1 MTTNRMAAGHL
12 DGGDWVSRY
21 LAANPPIPGWF
32 SDEDVWLFSI
42 LDQLQVAAGVGRFT
56 RDRRLPGQERSSSR
70 LHAPTRRNS
79 CCGRSLGQR
88 ESSDPENAGEQA
100 RLYPE
105 VTFDRFKVNFQRF
118 HARLPDMRRGIS
130 GQCLPGL
137 DSAAISVYSRRWFAR
152 MGASKR

>member
-79 CCGRSLGQR
+79 CCGGSLGQ
-88 ESSDPENAGEQA
+88 
-100 RLYPE
+100 
-105 VTFDRFKVNFQRF
+105 QRIF
-118 HARLPDMRRGIS
+118 RR
-130 GQCLPGL
+130 
-137 DSAAISVYSRRWFAR
+137 RR
-152 MGASKR
+152 MPASKRGCTPTSPSTGSRRIFRDFTRGFPI